1 MSYTHPFKLHS
12 PTVQKGVKLN
22 AKKYWKVLRV
32 PHTHKKAS
40 KKTTTFSFCSLSIF
54 SIWKTLP
61 CFVAIL
67 KVKLLEIFWV
77 IFLSLV
83 YLLKSH
89 TVIFIQKNVFF
100 QFPFNLSAGQ
110 SQFVNLNTLI
120 IYTISQNCEEVC
132 QFATKTK
139 DKKLHR
145 TLKGLFRKILQ
156 TI

>member
-1 MSYTHPFKLHS
+1 MFC
-12 PTVQKGVKLN
+12 GDIEG
-22 AKKYWKVLRV
+22 KVVGDFLGNI
-32 PHTHKKAS
+32 
-40 KKTTTFSFCSLSIF
+40 SFISL
-54 SIWKTLP
+54 P
-61 CFVAIL
+61 L
-67 KVKLLEIFWV
+67 KVTYCNFY
-77 IFLSLV
+77 S
-83 YLLKSH
+83 
-89 TVIFIQKNVFF
+89 KNVFFF

-139 DKKLHR
+139 DKKLHK